1 MTPKKKARKVRH
13 VDEVAALEHGPRQCQ
28 KHERSITLNGCEID
42 EVVDKIY
49 ARIARV
55 VQGGERKRE
64 GCSFGD
70 FCKQNPPTFIGE
82 SNPMEAENWVLKMEK
97 LLRALECTDAQKV
110 VYAKVVYATFAL
122 QDFAERWWTSIE
134 HLLRMELGEDTPIT
148 WEKFKGVFNQTYFPD
163 VVRDREE
170 REFFGLVQGTM
181 IVEEYAT
188 KFVEL
193 SHFTPYLIPNE
204 PKKVSQFQKG
214 LNDKIHPYIIA
225 YGVGSFTEI
234 VKRAISLEEDF
245 KCKLDSREDE
255 KKQEPSGFQHG
266 EGQGQNFKRG
276 LLKKSS
282 NGGHS
287 YG

>member
-97 LLRALECTDAQKV
+97 LLRALECTDA
-110 VYAKVVYATFAL
+110 
-122 QDFAERWWTSIE
+122 
-134 HLLRMELGEDTPIT
+134 
-148 WEKFKGVFNQTYFPD
+148 
-163 VVRDREE
+163 
-170 REFFGLVQGTM
+170 
-181 IVEEYAT
+181 
-188 KFVEL
+188 
-193 SHFTPYLIPNE
+193 
-204 PKKVSQFQKG
+204 
-214 LNDKIHPYIIA
+214 
-225 YGVGSFTEI
+225 
-234 VKRAISLEEDF
+234 
-245 KCKLDSREDE
+245 
-255 KKQEPSGFQHG
+255 
-266 EGQGQNFKRG
+266 
-276 LLKKSS
+276 
-282 NGGHS
+282 
-287 YG
+287 